1 MKRLFFLVAMA
12 VCIVSSCTQYEILP
26 PPPWISTEKPDVS
39 GIILNETELS
49 LEKDE
54 TYQLNASFS
63 PSGSSAA
70 LSWKS
75 SNDDILKVDDTG
87 RLTAVATGNV
97 TVTVSV
103 ADNPSINA
111 ICNVSVVDVVLKEG
125 TSLAELLEEKG
136 LQNASVLS
144 IAGTLSDSDFTT
156 LKGME
161 NLQQLDIANTSNTEI
176 PTAAFSY
183 TSLITINLPENLKT
197 IGPGAFYK
205 TKLKTIN
212 LTEKLETIGADAFS
226 GGVDGLLE
234 QMDELVIPASV
245 KSIGARAFSRAGFSS
260 VIFNEGL
267 ETINQSAFAYI
278 GFTSIEFP
286 ASLKN
291 LADNAF
297 SYKAMES
304 VTFKGEPPV
313 VLYFLQTDDDPTSIY
328 LAPDLTGM
336 DECTVYVKPEYV
348 DAYKTS
354 MWFTGTDAYQDA
366 TQQYVHTDYFSEENL
381 KTIGS

>member
-1 MKRLFFLVAMA
+1 MKRLFFLIAAA
-12 VCIVSSCTQYEILP
+12 VCLVSSCTQYRVLP
-26 PPPWISTEKPDVS
+26 PPLWISPEKPDVS
-39 GIILNETELS
+39 EIILNETELT

-54 TYQLNASFS
+54 TYQLNVSFS
-63 PSGSSAA
+63 PSGSSAD

-75 SNDDILKVDDTG
+75 SNEGILKVAGTG
-87 RLTAVATGNV
+87 RLTAVATGNA

-103 ADNPSINA
+103 TDNPA
-111 ICNVSVVDVVLKEG
+111 ISATCNVSVVDVVLKEG
-125 TSLAELLEEKG
+125 TTLAELLKEKG
-136 LQNASVLS
+136 LENASVLS

-156 LKGME
+156 LKGMKT
-161 NLQQLDIANTSNTEI
+161 LLQLDISNTSNTEI

-183 TSLITINLPENLKT
+183 TALTQIRLPENLKT
-197 IGPGAFYK
+197 IGDGAFYK
-205 TKLKTIN
+205 TGLQTIN
-212 LTEKLETIGADAFS
+212 LPEKLEAIGADAFS

-234 QMDELVIPASV
+234 QMNELVIPASV
-245 KSIGARAFSRAGFSS
+245 KSIGARAFTRAGFSS
-260 VIFNEGL
+260 VVFNEGL

-297 SYKAMES
+297 SYKAMDS
-304 VTFKGEPPV
+304 VTFKGEPPA
-313 VLYFLQTDDDPTSIY
+313 VLYFLQTDDDSTSIY

-336 DECTVYVKPEYV
+336 NECTVYVKPEYV

-354 MWFTGTDAYQDA
+354 MWFTGTDAYQDV
-366 TQQYVHTDYFSEENL
+366 THQYVHTDYFSKENL
-381 KTIGS
+381 KAIGS

>member
-1 MKRLFFLVAMA
+1 MKF
-12 VCIVSSCTQYEILP
+12 YP

-212 LTEKLETIGADAFS
+212 LPENLETIGADAFS

-354 MWFTGTDAYQDA
+354 MWFTGTDAYQDV

>member
-1 MKRLFFLVAMA
+1 MNV
-12 VCIVSSCTQYEILP
+12 
-26 PPPWISTEKPDVS
+26 
-39 GIILNETELS
+39 
-49 LEKDE
+49 
-54 TYQLNASFS
+54 SFS

-75 SNDDILKVDDTG
+75 SNEGILKVDDTG
-87 RLTAVATGNV
+87 RLTAVAIGNA

-103 ADNPSINA
+103 ADNPAISA

-125 TSLAELLEEKG
+125 TTLAERLKEKG
-136 LQNASVLS
+136 LENASVLS

-156 LKGME
+156 LKGMKT
-161 NLQQLDIANTSNTEI
+161 LLQLDISNTSNTEI
-176 PTAAFSY
+176 PTAAFSS
-183 TSLITINLPENLKT
+183 TALTQIRLPENLQT
-197 IGPGAFYK
+197 IGDGAFYK
-205 TKLKTIN
+205 TDLQTIN
-212 LTEKLETIGADAFS
+212 LPEKLETIGADAFS

-245 KSIGARAFSRAGFSS
+245 KSIGARAFTRAGFSS
-260 VIFNEGL
+260 VVFNEGL

-278 GFTSIEFP
+278 GFTSIELP

-291 LADNAF
+291 LADSAF
-297 SYKAMES
+297 TRYDSIES
-304 VTFKGEPPV
+304 ITFKGAPPSIK
-313 VLYFLQTDDDPTSIY
+313 YTTQSDGTTIY

-336 DECTVYVKPEYV
+336 DECTVYVKPEYF

-354 MWFTGTDAYQDA
+354 VWFTGTDAYQDV

-381 KTIGS
+381 RAIGS